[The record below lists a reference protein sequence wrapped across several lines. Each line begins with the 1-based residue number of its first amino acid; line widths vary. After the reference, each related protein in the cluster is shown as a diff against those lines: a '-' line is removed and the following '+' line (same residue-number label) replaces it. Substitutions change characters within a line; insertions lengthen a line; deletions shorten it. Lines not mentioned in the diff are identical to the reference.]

1 MDFRRQMNDFF
12 AQIYRQNELYDI
24 WAKQNLLDQFETC
37 TQGWISKIYLLPK
50 QTIHTVV
57 QELEQAGYLEKVSVS
72 GRKEK
77 PLRLTES
84 GKRYTADK
92 LGGLYRAE
100 ERAAAAMGAEQFAM
114 MVEMT
119 RKFTDSF
126 EKEIRNGAE

>member
-24 WAKQNLLDQFETC
+24 WAKQNRMKPSTVAVLYLLDQFETC
-37 TQGWISKIYLLPK
+37 TQSWISKIYLLPK

-57 QELEQAGYLEKVSVS
+57 QELEQF
-72 GRKEK
+72 
-77 PLRLTES
+77 
-84 GKRYTADK
+84 
-92 LGGLYRAE
+92 
-100 ERAAAAMGAEQFAM
+100 AA